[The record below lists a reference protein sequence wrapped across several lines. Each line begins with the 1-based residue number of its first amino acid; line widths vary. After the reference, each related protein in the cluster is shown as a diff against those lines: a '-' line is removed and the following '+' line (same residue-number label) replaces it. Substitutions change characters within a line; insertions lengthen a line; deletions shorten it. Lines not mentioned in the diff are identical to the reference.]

1 MMGVNSGGITE
12 KLEKLTVVNG
22 CPAGTRQ
29 HRRRE
34 IDAMIAARESPPTTH
49 VMNVAKFERL
59 FRTVAG
65 LDVDKQDIKR
75 YSDFINHKVY
85 DLLLRGEAIAK
96 ANGRVFMEPSDLPI
110 TKGLQERI
118 HEFEKLDEEIELGP
132 ILEHLATQPPLD
144 LSYGENVEKRLPQL
158 AGGLSVALAHSFKI
172 IDPELKNPASEHWQ
186 KSLRIF
192 DLLV

>member
-1 MMGVNSGGITE
+1 
-12 KLEKLTVVNG
+12 
-22 CPAGTRQ
+22 
-29 HRRRE
+29 
-34 IDAMIAARESPPTTH
+34 MIAAARERLATTH
-49 VMNVAKFERL
+49 VMNVAKFQRF

-75 YSDFINHKVY
+75 YSDFINHKIY

-96 ANGRVFMEPSDLPI
+96 ANGRIFMEPFDLPI

-118 HEFEKLDEEIELGP
+118 HEFEKLDEQIELGP
-132 ILEHLATQPPLD
+132 ILGHIAARPPLD
-144 LSYGENVEKRLPQL
+144 LSYEDDEDRLPQV

-172 IDPELKNPASEHWQ
+172 IDPGLKTPASEHWR
-186 KSLRIF
+186 KSFRIF